1 MSEASSIS
9 VMLPSEFTWYHWQ
22 EADGVTSDLKWISGI
37 RLNSLPVRALYW
49 TFTDSLYS
57 VPEIR
62 AYTAASWTGAST
74 AVTSSIYLLF
84 LFIYS
89 GELVTS
95 FLESQLPSDF

>member
-22 EADGVTSDLKWISGI
+22 EADGVTPDLKWMSDI
-37 RLNSLPVRALYW
+37 RLNSLPVCDLYW
-49 TFTDSLYS
+49 TFTGSLYS

-74 AVTSSIYLLF
+74 AVTFSIDLLF
-84 LFIYS
+84 LYTYS
-89 GELVTS
+89 GELVIS
-95 FLESQLPSDF
+95 LLESQLPSDF